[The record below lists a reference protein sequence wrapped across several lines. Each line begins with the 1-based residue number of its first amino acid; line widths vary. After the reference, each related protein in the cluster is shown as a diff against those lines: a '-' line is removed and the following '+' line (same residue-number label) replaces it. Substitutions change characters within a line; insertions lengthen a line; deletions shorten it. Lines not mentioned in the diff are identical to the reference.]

1 VSADGCLKVTGLNDG
16 DTAEAYATDGA
27 LTARGKASSC
37 EVDLMLPKGVYVVR
51 INGAGAWKAA
61 VK

>member
-1 VSADGCLKVTGLNDG
+1 MTGLNDG

-27 LTARGKASSC
+27 LTARGKASAG